1 MRGFCVHR
9 LCKTPET
16 ASLPEIAIHHF
27 IYFPTPLYTKTRCQ
41 AGFCVLYRFL
51 WLRQGS
57 PLGRAF
63 LTVSYTPK
71 APIRQMPDGGLW
83 LFILE
88 KEEDSLIILR
98 CGSS

>member
-1 MRGFCVHR
+1 MCLPIGF
-9 LCKTPET
+9 
-16 ASLPEIAIHHF
+16 EIHYF

-51 WLRQGS
+51 WFCQGS

-71 APIRQMPDGGLW
+71 APIRYLPDGGLW

-88 KEEDSLIILR
+88 KGRIA
-98 CGSS
+98 

>member
-1 MRGFCVHR
+1 MCLPIGF
-9 LCKTPET
+9 
-16 ASLPEIAIHHF
+16 EIHYF

-51 WLRQGS
+51 WLCQAS
-57 PLGRAF
+57 PKGRAF

-71 APIRQMPDGGLW
+71 APIRYLPDGGLW

-88 KEEDSLIILR
+88 KEEDRLIILR